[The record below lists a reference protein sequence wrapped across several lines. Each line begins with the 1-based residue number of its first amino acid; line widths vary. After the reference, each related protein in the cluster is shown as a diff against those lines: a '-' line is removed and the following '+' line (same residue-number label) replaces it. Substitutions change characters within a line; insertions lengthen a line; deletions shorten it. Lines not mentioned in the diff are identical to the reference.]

1 VHVHCEVNERNSLVV
16 TVRDHGRGIAPEDQE
31 AIFQKFRQ
39 ATSTSNPLVK
49 GTGLGLAIA
58 KAMVDQHGGEIGVSS
73 VPGQGSSFHFTLP
86 EWRYNQQRASLP
98 KTEKAA

>member
-1 VHVHCEVNERNSLVV
+1 MTEDNALLV

-39 ATSTSNPLVK
+39 ATNSRNPLVK

-58 KAMVDQHGGEIGVSS
+58 KALVDQHGGEIGVRS
-73 VPGQGSSFHFTLP
+73 VVGEGSSFHFTLP
-86 EWRYNQQRASLP
+86 EWRYNQQRV
-98 KTEKAA
+98 TENELRRVA